1 MSLTGL
7 IENRIKRRKG
17 MLAGGVITLT
27 LGVGSWLVLSEQGN
41 VSFYGV
47 SVEDATSYDSAWQR
61 VSADFTLDHH
71 SDDPRV
77 QQWISWYQAHP
88 AMFTDYATQ
97 AAPWMHYVAREV
109 EKRDLP
115 GELALL
121 PFVESGYNPLAR
133 SPKGPTGIWQLAS
146 ATADDLGLRNTLGYA
161 ARQDVKA
168 STAAALDYLELLH
181 RQWYHGD
188 WESTLAAYNA
198 GPGRVN
204 LARVESGTKD
214 FWKTRLP
221 QETRNY
227 VPKLLALAT
236 IVSNPERYGIELP
249 HIDDAPSV
257 VEVTLD
263 HSLDIASAA
272 KLAGVSL
279 DEIKRLNPAYVGNW
293 VDKSLL
299 IPSNAEQ
306 HFKQQLAT
314 LRSGS
319 QQLEYVVAQG
329 DTLSV
334 ISHHSGIPVDQIQRD
349 NKLKDKPLKIGQT
362 LLLAGA

>member
-1 MSLTGL
+1 MSLTDL
-7 IENRIKRRKG
+7 IENRIKRRTG
-17 MLAGGVITLT
+17 MLAGGLMTLT
-27 LGVGSWLVLSEQGN
+27 LGIGSWLALSERGDI
-41 VSFYGV
+41 SFYQV
-47 SVEDATSYDSAWQR
+47 SIEDVVSYDSAWQR
-61 VSADFTLDHH
+61 VSANFALDHH
-71 SDDPRV
+71 SDNPRV
-77 QQWISWYQAHP
+77 QRWISWYQDHP
-88 AMFTDYATQ
+88 EMFADYAKQ
-97 AAPWMHYVAREV
+97 AAPWMHYVSREV
-109 EKRDLP
+109 EKRGLP

-168 STAAALDYLELLH
+168 STTAALDYLELLQ

-204 LARVESGTKD
+204 LARVESGTNS
-214 FWKTRLP
+214 FWETRLP

-236 IVSNPERYGIELP
+236 IVSDPERYGIELP
-249 HIDDAPSV
+249 HVDDAPSV
-257 VEVTLD
+257 VEINLD
-263 HSLDIASAA
+263 HSLDVASAA
-272 KLAGVSL
+272 KLAGVAPA
-279 DEIKRLNPAYVGNW
+279 EIRRLNPAYVGNW
-293 VDKSLL
+293 VDNSLL
-299 IPSNAEQ
+299 IPSEAEQ
-306 HFKQQLAT
+306 RFKEQLAI
-314 LRSGS
+314 LRSGDR
-319 QQLEYVVAQG
+319 QLEYVVAQG

-334 ISHHSGIPVDQIQRD
+334 ISHHSGIPVEQIQHD
-349 NKLKDKPLKIGQT
+349 NKLKGKPLKTGQT